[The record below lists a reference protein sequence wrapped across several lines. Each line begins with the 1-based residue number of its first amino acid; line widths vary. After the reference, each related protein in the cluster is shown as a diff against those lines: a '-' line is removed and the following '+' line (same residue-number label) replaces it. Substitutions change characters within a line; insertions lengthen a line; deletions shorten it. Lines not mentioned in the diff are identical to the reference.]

1 MCPVTTSMVHLD
13 QPRKRKNEMNHKRI
27 EPKALFTYVAVLGAG
42 LFIGFAQGQTQR
54 QPPAEHEGVSV
65 DELGV
70 LPESS
75 LKAQIGLTG
84 YVLKL
89 REVTVEPGGAIAE
102 HSHATRPGLVQTLS
116 GSWTEVRDGKE
127 TDYPATTKGALI
139 EDESTVHW
147 LYNDAKEP
155 VKAMV
160 CGLYPAS

>member
-1 MCPVTTSMVHLD
+1 MSD
-13 QPRKRKNEMNHKRI
+13 KRI
-27 EPKALFTYVAVLGAG
+27 EPKAALTYLAFLVAG

-54 QPPAEHEGVSV
+54 QPPPEHQGVSV
-65 DELGV
+65 VELGV

-75 LKAQIGLTG
+75 LKAQIGLSG
-84 YVLKL
+84 HVLKL

-102 HSHATRPGLVQTLS
+102 HSHATRPGLVQTIS

-127 TDYPATTKGALI
+127 TAYPATKKGALV

-147 LYNDAKEP
+147 LYNDGKEP
-155 VKAMV
+155 VTAMV